1 MILPAMIVFQRKI
14 QPDPGATPC
23 RRIPQFEP
31 AAVVGENFSDDRE
44 AEPRSVGARRHVGFE
59 EPLPVLL
66 GKTVAVVDHVDGDGA
81 PGNRGRHRYLPF
93 EAGFAGVR
101 GNPFGRVFNDVRQG
115 LGQKP
120 PVERHLDRILRKPLL
135 KHNGWMCDP
144 HQEKNLAH
152 TFAKIAAFETGFR
165 HPRERRKFIHHAF
178 DVVDLPD
185 DCIGTLVENVAV
197 LLDQTAIFA
206 FQPFRGQLDRRQ
218 RIF

>member
-1 MILPAMIVFQRKI
+1 MVTVRPA
-14 QPDPGATPC
+14 
-23 RRIPQFEP
+23 
-31 AAVVGENFSDDRE
+31 
-44 AEPRSVGARRHVGFE
+44 
-59 EPLPVLL
+59 
-66 GKTVAVVDHVDGDGA
+66 TVAATDIF
-81 PGNRGRHRYLPF
+81 PF

-101 GNPFGRVFNDVRQG
+101 GNPFSRVLNDVRQG

-120 PVERHLDRILRKPLL
+120 PVKRHLDRILRKPLL
-135 KHNGWMCDP
+135 KHNGRMCDP
-144 HQEKNLAH
+144 HQEKDLAH

-206 FQPFRGQLDRRQ
+206 FQPFGGQLDRSQ
-218 RIF
+218 RIFDFMGDPAGDIGPRRCPLRGHEIGDIVERHDIALVGAFARLAGDANVEKTIEAPSGK